1 MSIMTQMLLLL
12 SFYNKEKAMS
22 CLAKNTKTNLLNNYN
37 CQLSLH
43 RYCQCPVLLLK
54 VSQFVESIEM
64 ENRLVVAQGLE
75 GVKTKSTEVDVVI
88 KTQHEE
94 LL

>member
-1 MSIMTQMLLLL
+1 
-12 SFYNKEKAMS
+12 
-22 CLAKNTKTNLLNNYN
+22 
-37 CQLSLH
+37 
-43 RYCQCPVLLLK
+43 
-54 VSQFVESIEM
+54 M